1 LVALSP
7 AVVASSAVPS
17 PVAAAPSSDNLLTA
31 VRTVTQ
37 RVKPAVAQITN
48 QQEVQTSQ
56 FNQPFVVP
64 AGVGSGVIY
73 DSQGHILTNNHV
85 IEGAQQ
91 ICALRLSR
99 TPKTADSEQS
109 VRRDPYSADGCCW
122 TDVGCQRCRGGYVV
136 VTAVEFGSG
145 PPWCNR
151 SGANVGEQVGDGDDV
166 IAVWAGPAGTK
177 PSAEYAALVA
187 PLLTQEPRLTRGAL
201 IDDRRGGQSA
211 RQAET
216 QFVGRQ
222 LTMTEPTLAAGV
234 RAVRLAAMSGK
245 AAPAGSAHALVVRSV
260 AIVTQRVAPRSAAGV
275 GAWKR
280 QSASAG
286 GRDERDGP
294 GWRRPVLD
302 HRRPE
307 PDARPRPAVG

>member
-1 LVALSP
+1 MP
-7 AVVASSAVPS
+7 AVRPRVGHPRLCARCKRLHADHEQHGRTSCDVSSRRRTPS
-17 PVAAAPSSDNLLTA
+17 PGRPT
-31 VRTVTQ
+31 
-37 RVKPAVAQITN
+37 
-48 QQEVQTSQ
+48 
-56 FNQPFVVP
+56 
-64 AGVGSGVIY
+64 GSGRA
-73 DSQGHILTNNHV
+73 T
-85 IEGAQQ
+85 
-91 ICALRLSR
+91 CALRLSR

-187 PLLTQEPRLTRGAL
+187 PLLTQEAGFAVWAL
-201 IDDRRGGQSA
+201 VDDCRGGQSA
-211 RQAET
+211 RQAKT

>member
-1 LVALSP
+1 VSR
-7 AVVASSAVPS
+7 S
-17 PVAAAPSSDNLLTA
+17 T
-31 VRTVTQ
+31 
-37 RVKPAVAQITN
+37 
-48 QQEVQTSQ
+48 
-56 FNQPFVVP
+56 
-64 AGVGSGVIY
+64 
-73 DSQGHILTNNHV
+73 
-85 IEGAQQ
+85 
-91 ICALRLSR
+91 CALRLSR